1 MSNLENLQDIE
12 KAILQ
17 SLFESI
23 EKSPKHET
31 QIFDDG
37 FELRPGD
44 KIIKKNGEYTIQK
57 IESESG
63 AKYPS
68 ARVFKNRI
76 VHFDCIFNDIP
87 TGKFVPYESK
97 RLVLKEEISPYRL
110 VHELAK
116 EIEPFKGL
124 LEINDSMER
133 SVKMEEISLSLKK
146 QMIAKRR
153 HKSAIEK
160 ILTDKT
166 TVNERRRQLDQ
177 SFKDFL
183 LASAKENTLKTISDR
198 MLWFYVATIL
208 VATGIETD
216 TVDNVA
222 RNLQSKYRYQKEE
235 RTRRNPFPYL
245 PYPHK
250 PL

>member
-1 MSNLENLQDIE
+1 MNNLENLQDIE
-12 KAILQ
+12 KAILRC
-17 SLFESI
+17 LFESI

-37 FELRPGD
+37 FELKPGD
-44 KIIKKNGEYTIQK
+44 KIVKKNGEYTIQK

-87 TGKFVPYESK
+87 TAKLIPYQSK

-116 EIEPFKGL
+116 EIESFKRT
-124 LEINDSMER
+124 LEVTDSMVR

-146 QMIAKRR
+146 LQIPKRW

-166 TVNERRRQLDQ
+166 TVNEQRRELDQ
-177 SFKDFL
+177 SLKDFF
-183 LASAKENTLKTISDR
+183 LASAKENTPKAISDR
-198 MLWFYVATIL
+198 MLWFYVARIL

-216 TVDNVA
+216 TVDNVE
-222 RNLQSKYRYQKEE
+222 RNLQSKYRYQKKE
-235 RTRRNPFPYL
+235 RIRRNPFPYL
-245 PYPHK
+245 HK
-250 PL
+250 PF